1 MSDKNQ
7 SKTLQELYSELQHK
21 SIAES
26 AEDAFRA
33 KQVSKRRFSQRLMNA
48 VPLLTILAFIV
59 AYILSAPHTAAFFIR
74 VTPAPVWFGFNIASS
89 APLVIELFI
98 FVVSAL
104 NEQKKGDYKWALRSI
119 FLFSIAINV
128 TGSFVSLQDYF
139 NLHGTSNFFELS
151 FYALA
156 PFAGILVSYLG
167 VVSGKILLQFATGEN
182 GLEIESGEG
191 WIGKVKYYALK
202 EAFYNAALKHGA
214 TPARA
219 GTYAE
224 RMAEQYCEGQVVV
237 DEHGFVHAVS
247 AQSLTG
253 DASGYQP
260 AMASLRT
267 NGQNY
272 GQSKVSVQSSND
284 FGFAGMVQGKGQVLN
299 SVDLQNKMGNEDSSI
314 LPRMSK
320 RLLIEWLEEN
330 PDSWQAM
337 AQGSTKRERAA
348 SLAQSLTG
356 DASGYKSV
364 ERVFDELGIT
374 L

>member
-1 MSDKNQ
+1 MKQ
-7 SKTLQELYSELQHK
+7 ESKTLQDLYSELQHK

-33 KQVSKRRFSQRLMNA
+33 KQVSKRRFSQRLMNT
-48 VPLLTILAFIV
+48 VPALTILAFAV

-74 VTPAPVWFGFNIASS
+74 VTPAPIWFGFNIASS
-89 APLVIELFI
+89 APLVIELFL

-104 NEQKKGDYKWALRSI
+104 NEQKKGDYRWALRSI

-139 NLHGTSNFFELS
+139 NLHGTSNIFELS

-182 GLEIESGEG
+182 GLEIESGAG
-191 WIGKVKYYALK
+191 WLGKVKYYALK

-214 TPARA
+214 TPTRA
-219 GTYAE
+219 SSYSE
-224 RMAEQYCEGQVVV
+224 RMAEEYCEGQIRV
-237 DEHGFVHAVS
+237 DDNGNVFAVS
-247 AQSLTG
+247 SAALTG
-253 DASGYQP
+253 DASQLSP

-267 NGQNY
+267 DY
-272 GQSKVSVQSSND
+272 GQSKMSQTSPHE
-284 FGFAGMVQGKGQVLN
+284 FGFAGMAQGKAIVLSSEDN
-299 SVDLQNKMGNEDSSI
+299 RNKADMGTDYPLS
-314 LPRMSK
+314 RMSK
-320 RLLIEWLEEN
+320 KRLVDWL
-330 PDSWQAM
+330 DTGDWQAI
-337 AQGSTKRERAA
+337 ALGNTKREKAMSIAA
-348 SLAQSLTG
+348 ALTG
-356 DASGYKSV
+356 DASGYKTV
-364 ERVFDELGIT
+364 ERVFDDMGIS

>member
-1 MSDKNQ
+1 MSKE

-21 SIAES
+21 TIAES

-48 VPLLTILAFIV
+48 VPALTILAFIV

-74 VTPAPVWFGFNIASS
+74 VTPAPVWFGINIASS

-191 WIGKVKYYALK
+191 WLGKVKYYALK

-219 GTYAE
+219 STYAE
-224 RMAEQYCEGQVVV
+224 RMAEQYCEGQIIV
-237 DEHGFVHAVS
+237 DNDGQVYAVS
-247 AQSLTG
+247 QALTG
-253 DASGYQP
+253 DASGYVG
-260 AMASLRT
+260 ATAKLGT
-267 NGQNY
+267 NGQNF
-272 GQSKVSVQSSND
+272 GQSKLSKPVPSE
-284 FGFAGMVQGKGQVLN
+284 FGFAGMVQGKAQVLSARDN
-299 SVDLQNKMGNEDSSI
+299 QNKMDSGTFYPLS
-314 LPRMSK
+314 RMSK
-320 RLLIEWLEEN
+320 KLLVEWLEEN
-330 PDSWQAM
+330 GDNWQGYS
-337 AQGSTKRERAA
+337 QGATKRERSMAI
-348 SLAQSLTG
+348 AQALTG
-356 DASGYKSV
+356 DASGYKTV
-364 ERVFDELGIT
+364 ERVFDEMGIS

>member
-1 MSDKNQ
+1 MKTE

-48 VPLLTILAFIV
+48 VPLLTVLAFIV
-59 AYILSAPHTAAFFIR
+59 AVILSAPHTADFFIR
-74 VTPAPVWFGFNIASS
+74 VTPAPVWFGVNIAAS
-89 APLVIELFI
+89 APIVFELFT
-98 FVVSAL
+98 FVVAAL
-104 NEQKKGDYKWALRSI
+104 NEQKKGEYKRALNSI

-128 TGSFVSLQDYF
+128 MGSLVSLQNYF
-139 NLHGTSNFFELS
+139 TEHGTSNFFELS
-151 FYALA
+151 FYILA
-156 PFAGILVSYLG
+156 PFSGILVSYLG

-191 WIGKVKYYALK
+191 WLGKVKYYALK

-214 TPARA
+214 TPARSSN
-219 GTYAE
+219 YAE
-224 RMAEQYCEGQVVV
+224 RMAEQYCEGQVFV
-237 DEHGFVHAVS
+237 DDNGMVHAVS
-247 AQSLTG
+247 AQALTG

-260 AMASLRT
+260 AMAILGT
-267 NGQNY
+267 KGQH
-272 GQSKVSVQSSND
+272 GQVSRVSPQSSND
-284 FGFAGMVQGKGQVLN
+284 FGFAGMMQGRAQVL
-299 SVDLQNKMGNEDSSI
+299 SVTDNQNKMGNVDGSI

-320 RLLIEWLEEN
+320 KLLIEWLEEN

-337 AQGSTKRERAA
+337 AQGNTKRERAA
-348 SLAQSLTG
+348 NLAQALTG